1 MILGSH
7 EHPDIADTKCFIP
20 LRLYFNVI
28 RIITIRDH
36 FDLPV
41 HYTAEIPGHMRPD
54 DPDIGTLRRIQM
66 GRTTLV
72 ETVETWEPNFT
83 LSYAIG
89 GLPSLIR
96 SVTNTWR
103 LEPGD
108 EGTNVTIISDVDAG
122 PHLPQKV
129 IARLFGRRFGSTSD
143 EMLAGLAARVT
154 AAGQRQ

>member
-1 MILGSH
+1 MAIVERTS
-7 EHPDIADTKCFIP
+7 F
-20 LRLYFNVI
+20 
-28 RIITIRDH
+28 
-36 FDLPV
+36 LPV
-41 HYTAEIPGHMRPD
+41 PQDRVWAVLAGFAWISLWVPEIDHSCLLTEG